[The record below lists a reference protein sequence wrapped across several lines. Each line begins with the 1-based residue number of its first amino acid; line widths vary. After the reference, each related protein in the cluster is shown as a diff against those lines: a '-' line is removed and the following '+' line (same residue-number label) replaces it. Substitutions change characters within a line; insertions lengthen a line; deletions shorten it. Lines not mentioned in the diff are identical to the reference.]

1 MIPIRYHRRQ
11 VRIELC
17 PHGSQRLRLRRRLPL
32 RWPGRDVR
40 ILAALE
46 RARRTVRGNDRGATV
61 SDAYLSPEDWA
72 RRRIDGQLEAAGW
85 DVQSRDEVNV
95 AAGLGVAVRDRRGMP
110 DPDCLLFVDGKACGT
125 YEAKKD
131 GHTLTGVEGQ
141 SSRYEES
148 IPDGADTWGRPL
160 RFAYEGTGYEV
171 QFTDRSDPEPR
182 SRPVFAVHRPE
193 TLRGW
198 LREAVR
204 LPAAPT
210 LRARFR
216 QMPDRS
222 DPQLWPHQREAIAAI
237 E

>member
-95 AAGLGVAVRDRRGMP
+95 AGLHVPTGRFQLTVDPATGPVLGRQVRVAHG
-110 DPDCLLFVDGKACGT
+110 
-125 YEAKKD
+125 
-131 GHTLTGVEGQ
+131 
-141 SSRYEES
+141 SSS
-148 IPDGADTWGRPL
+148 VVAPDGPPRTFERSKNPDVTTRP
-160 RFAYEGTGYEV
+160 
-171 QFTDRSDPEPR
+171 P
-182 SRPVFAVHRPE
+182 
-193 TLRGW
+193 
-198 LREAVR
+198 
-204 LPAAPT
+204 
-210 LRARFR
+210 
-216 QMPDRS
+216 
-222 DPQLWPHQREAIAAI
+222 
-237 E
+237 